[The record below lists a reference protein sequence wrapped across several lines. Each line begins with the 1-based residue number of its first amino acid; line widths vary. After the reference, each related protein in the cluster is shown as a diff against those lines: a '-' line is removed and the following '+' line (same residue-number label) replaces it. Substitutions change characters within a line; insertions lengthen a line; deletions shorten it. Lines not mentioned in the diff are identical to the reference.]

1 MSKIL
6 TNQVRTHSRKKNQHN
21 LFGNRWGQHILEL
34 TPNPDSTLP
43 IKENWH
49 QRGHIEIIKK
59 RTKVQRTII
68 QKLHAPQPTI
78 DPRIRLS
85 NTLNQ
90 ENVSPKKGSKITK
103 LNEPLVHSS
112 AALGLHE
119 RSPNRALFLKM
130 PPKLKL
136 KSLRQIIKR
145 LDAQAPS
152 LTAKQIECHLHQ

>member
-34 TPNPDSTLP
+34 TPNPDNTLP
-43 IKENWH
+43 IKGNWH
-49 QRGHIEIIKK
+49 YRGRIEIIQKKK
-59 RTKVQRTII
+59 RTKVQPTII

-85 NTLNQ
+85 NILNQ
-90 ENVSPKKGSKITK
+90 EKVSPKKGSKITK

-112 AALGLHE
+112 AELGLHE

-136 KSLRQIIKR
+136 KSLCQIIKR
-145 LDAQAPS
+145 LNAQAPS
-152 LTAKQIECHLHQ
+152 LTG